1 MNMTFI
7 GGGNMARALIGG
19 LLAKQEHELSVVD
32 PNPEARSALEEFGG
46 LDVFGEL
53 PPDLADSDVVVLAV
67 KPQILTGVLQQLAPV
82 IRAETCLLSVAA
94 GFSVAAMESALQ
106 RSQPIVRSM
115 PNTPALLGCGI
126 TGLFANAACGQ
137 RERRAAD
144 QIMGAVGETI
154 WVDEEDD
161 MNAVTALSGSGPA
174 YFYLMIEALRD
185 AGETLGLSRETATR
199 LVIQTAHGA
208 GAMAA
213 QPAADP
219 TTLRARV
226 TSPGGTTA
234 AGIDALEAGGFRA
247 LVKQAAKAARDRGRE
262 LAGGGKS

>member
-1 MNMTFI
+1 MKMIQAQNV
-7 GGGNMARALIGG
+7 
-19 LLAKQEHELSVVD
+19 LLD
-32 PNPEARSALEEFGG
+32 
-46 LDVFGEL
+46 
-53 PPDLADSDVVVLAV
+53 
-67 KPQILTGVLQQLAPV
+67 
-82 IRAETCLLSVAA
+82 
-94 GFSVAAMESALQ
+94 
-106 RSQPIVRSM
+106 
-115 PNTPALLGCGI
+115 
-126 TGLFANAACGQ
+126 
-137 RERRAAD
+137 
-144 QIMGAVGETI
+144 
-154 WVDEEDD
+154 
-161 MNAVTALSGSGPA
+161 AVTALSGSGPA

-247 LVKQAAKAARDRGRE
+247 LVEQAAKAARDRGRE